1 MRYSFQGHFRSKMWS
16 IAKEYLPEAKH
27 EEFWRYIRL
36 ADEIRPP
43 REIAAVE
50 VAVGVV
56 SHLPSQ
62 LDTLE
67 AMLQAALHGAGICCE
82 AAADNLVTRYLGG
95 VFEKDLLKVPGLQ
108 KEWLTIGGSAAIVD
122 TLRAESGL
130 WRLNSEESHDSA
142 NMVVM
147 DTGWTTRFG
156 FTRELAW
163 RSHWTAFK
171 SRWEASGYI
180 RAPHARRRKGR
191 RSAICGV
198 PGEAITWC
206 QGELGTT

>member
-1 MRYSFQGHFRSKMWS
+1 MRYSFQGHFQSKMWS
-16 IAKEYLPEAKH
+16 IAKEYLPEAKQ

-95 VFEKDLLKVPGLQ
+95 VFQKDLLKP
-108 KEWLTIGGSAAIVD
+108 
-122 TLRAESGL
+122 
-130 WRLNSEESHDSA
+130 
-142 NMVVM
+142 
-147 DTGWTTRFG
+147 
-156 FTRELAW
+156 
-163 RSHWTAFK
+163 K
-171 SRWEASGYI
+171 STEGMTMQQRNG
-180 RAPHARRRKGR
+180 
-191 RSAICGV
+191 
-198 PGEAITWC
+198 
-206 QGELGTT
+206 